1 MTHIVEVTAVRSGGK
16 IPLGLLTI
24 TQALKMP
31 INDELQFRRPEDKSP
46 LTREDLAAIAKN

>member
-1 MTHIVEVTAVRSGGK
+1 MTHIVEVTAVRTGGK

-24 TQALKMP
+24 RQALNMP
-31 INDELQFRRPEDKSP
+31 ESDELQFRRPDDKKP